1 MAMQLLPDRERIE
14 FELPAELRA
23 EVIRLA
29 RENERSVSAEVRLA
43 LRRHIERERARIERE
58 RAHEEALTQA

>member
-1 MAMQLLPDRERIE
+1 
-14 FELPAELRA
+14 
-23 EVIRLA
+23 VIRLA